1 MTALVLAARFPESAP
16 SIIAGADRWLADII
30 ECELRELAAVV
41 VDDLADGLAAEVF
54 DRARDFVVLANL
66 QLERGDAVAAD
77 NARRAAENEI
87 LIARR
92 RVTPLGRPT

>member
-1 MTALVLAARFPESAP
+1 MTALVLAARFPESVP

-54 DRARDFVVLANL
+54 DRARDFIVLANL
-66 QLERGDAVAAD
+66 QLERGAD

>member
-1 MTALVLAARFPESAP
+1 
-16 SIIAGADRWLADII
+16 
-30 ECELRELAAVV
+30 
-41 VDDLADGLAAEVF
+41 VF
-54 DRARDFVVLANL
+54 DRARDFIVLANL